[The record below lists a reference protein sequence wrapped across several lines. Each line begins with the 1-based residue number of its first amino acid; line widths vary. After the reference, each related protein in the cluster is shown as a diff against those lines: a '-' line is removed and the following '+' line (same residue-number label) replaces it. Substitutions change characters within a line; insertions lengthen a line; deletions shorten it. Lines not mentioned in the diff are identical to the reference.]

1 MDAERNIVPYA
12 EIAIIKGKEVR
23 VIFHRK
29 RMPSRCS
36 MRLRRVLI
44 LPQWTMAQRDDL
56 TPERV
61 FNTPEFGRKV
71 PPPSGFVTFKPCEAE
86 KDIKFDCKFP
96 EDDNCIQPLKIAAMC
111 GIFMSKV
118 EVLTIHKY
126 INHIRSVLK
135 SDNMEAARPSIPS
148 RDVLGYMWATSGGE
162 E

>member
-29 RMPSRCS
+29 KDAFALFNEIASRADPAA
-36 MRLRRVLI
+36 MDYG
-44 LPQWTMAQRDDL
+44 ARDDL

-86 KDIKFDCKFP
+86 KDIKFDSKFP
-96 EDDNCIQPLKIAAMC
+96 ED
-111 GIFMSKV
+111 
-118 EVLTIHKY
+118 
-126 INHIRSVLK
+126 
-135 SDNMEAARPSIPS
+135 
-148 RDVLGYMWATSGGE
+148 
-162 E
+162 